1 MFFLEIKKNLI
12 LKQKIK
18 KYFNNWLYSKVG
30 TTKSIHNL
38 INFLSIIRDLNL
50 KLIIVGKY
58 LKKYLT

>member
-12 LKQKIK
+12 LKQKNQNI
-18 KYFNNWLYSKVG
+18 LIIGCIARLVPQ
-30 TTKSIHNL
+30 KSIHNL

-50 KLIIVGKY
+50 KLIIVGKG